1 MTFVEAEL
9 LRPEDRIIR
18 EEKHDRLID
27 YLQKYHPNGFEKPCN
42 ITINQKE
49 IDLDDYDVKLKDDD
63 VVVLIHHQGVSA
75 AMVGVAL
82 GWGSVA
88 SWAGAIIANMAIG
101 MLLSRIFAP
110 SMPNS
115 QSSLGTRNSA
125 GKASSVYSL
134 NSQQNEAKIG
144 EVIPIIYGKVRTYP
158 ALISPPYAR
167 YEENEEY
174 LYQLMCIGQGKFSI
188 NDLLI
193 SDTNVQEIQTDYFR
207 HEALEYDDFKTPALF
222 NAKVDDSNYHQ
233 LIKTIPDVENLEIR
247 GTPQNQSMIM
257 RFENSTIT
265 FYPYANGDEPDLSSL
280 SNGSTITISNT
291 VSNNGV
297 YTVDFVTANVVTVQT
312 HTFTTEPTDS
322 KSIIN
327 ESSGLP
333 YYQTKEAANYFSKIY
348 WYDGKDATETT
359 PYNIGLG
366 VGSFFYVSG
375 ATSNSGILFQAI
387 SETDYTP
394 GNASG
399 GRTNVDKSVVES
411 TQTSGT
417 TIFSYHAKSYSAEFE
432 TSYGAYLYSKEHIG
446 FEIDYHY
453 PAGVYNSNS
462 TTGDLTSRTTQF
474 NINYTEAGA
483 PTDEVIETIAQDN
496 SAIRATYKHIYTVP
510 QSTASIRIKRITT
523 EPSSVQSMDK
533 TYIKSIKFIHA
544 DPDYEPLGD
553 ITLLWCKIRASNAI
567 SSVGQFAINAWVT
580 RSDVLNDMNSVLTDL
595 YTNPVY
601 GGRLPLSELD
611 FPATPTDFINGA
623 IDSRMTLYDAM
634 QMVAKSNRY
643 SLYPVGGSLKL
654 KHDDVRPIRTS
665 LFNETNIIKDSL
677 KISYL
682 FTEVSDTDSVKIYY
696 RDSTDFSEKTYTYP
710 TTGDF
715 PEMVE
720 QWGNTDDT
728 VAEDTARYL
737 YKQDR
742 SRRKTVEF
750 KTDIQ
755 GLIPEYLDRIGI
767 SHDLPS
773 WGIGGQVASFS
784 GRVINLTCN
793 YGRVLYDL
801 WNCADTYACDDV
813 FFPISLDHFY
823 DTIIFRDSNGEVSDL
838 LTFTVIADGQIE
850 LTTDA
855 PTWLYQGE
863 DRDKTYFSIGKV
875 DSVVKDYIITN
886 IKPNGK
892 EVTITGVNY
901 DETIFV

>member
-75 AMVGVAL
+75 AMVGATL

-174 LYQLMCIGQGKFSI
+174 LYQLMCIGQGKYAI
-188 NDLLI
+188 DDLLI

-207 HEALEYDDFKTPALF
+207 YEKLEYDDFKTPALF
-222 NAKVDDSNYHQ
+222 NTKVDDSNYHQ

-247 GTPQNQSMIM
+247 GTPQNKSMIM

-280 SNGSTITISNT
+280 SNGSLITISNT

-322 KSIIN
+322 KSITVADDNNDNLTEIILN
-327 ESSGLP
+327 NNTGKYRYGTASL
-333 YYQTKEAANYFSKIY
+333 YQNLRIGVNLFFKFRDTVSN
-348 WYDGKDATETT
+348 DGVLLQVIQEYDAT
-359 PYNIGLG
+359 PYGFTKFDKNL
-366 VGSFFYVSG
+366 VSE
-375 ATSNSGILFQAI
+375 NL
-387 SETDYTP
+387 
-394 GNASG
+394 
-399 GRTNVDKSVVES
+399 TN
-411 TQTSGT
+411 T
-417 TIFSYHAKSYSAEFE
+417 TIYADYYAKSYTAEFE
-432 TSYGAYLYSKEHIG
+432 TSYGAYLYEKSHIG

-474 NINYTEAGA
+474 NINYTEAGT

-544 DPDYEPLGD
+544 DPDYEPIGD

-611 FPATPTDFINGA
+611 FPTTPTDFINGA

-784 GRVINLTCN
+784 GRIINLTCN
-793 YGRVLYDL
+793 YGRVLYDV